1 MNLTAARP
9 LPCSWASL
17 PSLGPSPPPPGS
29 IPGSSPRGPGLA
41 DLPLSL
47 GSCRKGQVAWISF
60 ITHGAYRVP
69 DIVLDSL
76 QSEFI
81 QSPFTPLS
89 SAEEIMSQSPAQRRR
104 VTCSR
109 SYSGSVPERCDPPKT
124 SLWRRLASRGSRG
137 AVWPP
142 RPRLRFPGE
151 RSLESGWEV
160 NGADA
165 LVTQGHRG
173 LPALI
178 CPTAAWPNRT
188 NLCLVCVVSTSCQ
201 ALG

>member
-9 LPCSWASL
+9 LPCSWASP
-17 PSLGPSPPPPGS
+17 PSLSPSPPPPGS
-29 IPGSSPRGPGLA
+29 IAGSSPRGPGLA

-142 RPRLRFPGE
+142 RPRLRF
-151 RSLESGWEV
+151 
-160 NGADA
+160 
-165 LVTQGHRG
+165 
-173 LPALI
+173 
-178 CPTAAWPNRT
+178 
-188 NLCLVCVVSTSCQ
+188 
-201 ALG
+201 LGRAHWRAGGR